1 MKYEIFPDEIIVPFG
16 GDGKGGNGAYLK
28 YNVAKSNLSMI
39 YNLLFL
45 ILKNKGLSALS
56 SAVAFSKFYANDF
69 SLFYNFISFKN
80 LSI

>member
-1 MKYEIFPDEIIVPFG
+1 
-16 GDGKGGNGAYLK
+16 
-28 YNVAKSNLSMI
+28 MI
-39 YNLLFL
+39 YDLLFL